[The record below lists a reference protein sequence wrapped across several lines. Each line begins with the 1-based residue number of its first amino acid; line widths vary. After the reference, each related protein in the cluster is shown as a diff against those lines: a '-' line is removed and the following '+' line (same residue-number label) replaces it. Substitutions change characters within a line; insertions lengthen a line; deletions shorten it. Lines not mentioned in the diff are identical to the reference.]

1 MRSFITSIRA
11 KAAAEQLANKMKA
24 REELLDELV
33 KNITNNLV
41 DATKDAKAYEAIL
54 VKLIV
59 QATIKLQ
66 ETDVTIQCRE
76 VDKAV
81 VASALKKAEAEFK
94 AFMTANANA
103 VPVLKLTLGEQYLP
117 PPPPQVGLSCAGGI
131 VASSKGGRIK
141 CDNTFDRRMEQ
152 AFESLKP
159 VVRHNLFPSQIAVE
173 IIHGSAMG
181 PASHH

>member
-1 MRSFITSIRA
+1 
-11 KAAAEQLANKMKA
+11 MKA
-24 REELLDELV
+24 REELLNELV
-33 KNITNNLV
+33 KDITLNLV
-41 DATKDAKAYEAIL
+41 DATKDAKTYEAIL

-59 QATIKLQ
+59 QACIKLQ
-66 ETDVTIQCRE
+66 ETDVLIQCRE

-81 VASALKKAEAEFK
+81 VTGALKKAEAEFK
-94 AFMTANANA
+94 LFMTANANQ
-103 VPVLKLTLGEQYLP
+103 VPVLKLTLSEAHLP

-131 VASSKGGRIK
+131 VASSNGGRIK

-152 AFESLKP
+152 AFEALKP